1 MDYKMTV
8 HYKNEE
14 VDVYGVDFG
23 VYDLSSV
30 VTEEINALLFND
42 DKGNEVCIF
51 LDAVQKIE
59 FEELDDNDD

>member
-14 VDVYGVDFG
+14 VDVFEVDFG
-23 VYDLSSV
+23 VHDLPT
-30 VTEEINALLFND
+30 VTALEINALLFED
-42 DKGNEVCIF
+42 GEGKEVSVF

-59 FEELDDNDD
+59 FEELDND

>member
-14 VDVYGVDFG
+14 VDVFEVEFG
-23 VYDLSSV
+23 VHDLPT
-30 VTEEINALLFND
+30 VTTLEINALIFDD

-59 FEELDDNDD
+59 FEELDND